1 MACSSPRKRA
11 VSNLLALVDQ
21 SEGLKTKVRERRW
34 RVKKEE
40 KEQLEGEKR
49 NGENRQS
56 EEKRRKGETSS
67 EGEVPHL
74 ERNSTFLIK
83 HQQQARWG
91 DTAPIRLL
99 SLHSGGV
106 CRSCYFLL

>member
-1 MACSSPRKRA
+1 M
-11 VSNLLALVDQ
+11 
-21 SEGLKTKVRERRW
+21 
-34 RVKKEE
+34 KKEE

-49 NGENRQS
+49 NEEIQRS

-67 EGEVPHL
+67 KGEVPHL

-106 CRSCYFLL
+106 CHGGYFLL

>member
-1 MACSSPRKRA
+1 M
-11 VSNLLALVDQ
+11 
-21 SEGLKTKVRERRW
+21 
-34 RVKKEE
+34 KKEE

-49 NGENRQS
+49 NEANRQS

-67 EGEVPHL
+67 KGEVPHL
-74 ERNSTFLIK
+74 ERNSTFFIK

-91 DTAPIRLL
+91 DTAPTRLL